1 MKKKTKTLKRP
12 RWNLQ
17 RTVIAL
23 LAFLMLVTSITPL
36 LAMEEP
42 PKLNIVIDA
51 GHGGSVEQNIAKNQA
66 VGAEYG
72 GLAEKDLTLKI
83 ASFLKEELDSY
94 NVNVYLT
101 RSDDSQSLTLKER
114 AEIAKQY
121 DADVV
126 LSLHLNAC
134 DLHNSNG
141 AEVYVPNGKK
151 YREDMNLL
159 GRQIL
164 NNLNALGLKNN
175 GTFIKQLKDQE
186 GNIEYY
192 NDGYPKDYY
201 GIIRE
206 NYLLNIPAIIIE
218 HGYLDNKQDREN
230 RFRTDEQLRAIAY
243 ADAKAII
250 DYYGLT
256 KKVVIPKIDI
266 KEKKPG
272 IIGLLKE
279 IVGNFKD

>member
-1 MKKKTKTLKRP
+1 
-12 RWNLQ
+12 
-17 RTVIAL
+17 
-23 LAFLMLVTSITPL
+23 MLVTSITPL
-36 LAMEEP
+36 LAMEET

-230 RFRTDEQLRAIAY
+230 HFRTDEQLRAIAY

-266 KEKKPG
+266 DIKEKKPG